1 MGRFDHDRSFWRF
14 NYYFKRRA
22 VYQAKANCIIF
33 CFSSNP
39 FIPQFFKK
47 YLIKSLLEKQISLP
61 EEVWKKLNFSW
72 ILFFVFLGCL
82 NFYVASNF
90 STDFWVEFK
99 LFGMLA
105 ITLVFTIIQAIWL
118 ARFKNEQ

>member
-1 MGRFDHDRSFWRF
+1 MEKVKFFMD
-14 NYYFKRRA
+14 
-22 VYQAKANCIIF
+22 IIF
-33 CFSSNP
+33 C
-39 FIPQFFKK
+39 
-47 YLIKSLLEKQISLP
+47 
-61 EEVWKKLNFSW
+61 
-72 ILFFVFLGCL
+72 FLGCL

-118 ARFKNEQ
+118 ARFRNEQ